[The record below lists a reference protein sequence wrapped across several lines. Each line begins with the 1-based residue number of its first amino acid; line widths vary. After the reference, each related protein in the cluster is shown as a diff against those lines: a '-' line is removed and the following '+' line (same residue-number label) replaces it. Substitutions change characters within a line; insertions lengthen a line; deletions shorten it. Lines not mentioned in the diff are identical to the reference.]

1 MRSEISS
8 NHALHDY
15 IRTCQTNAMFGTL
28 ESNDITYSSF
38 LNGGYFLVG
47 YDLTVSFMFIFINII
62 KMLLLIIYNY
72 FLFLSVLEQEEY
84 QLFKRH

>member
-15 IRTCQTNAMFGTL
+15 IRTCQTNAMFGSL
-28 ESNDITYSSF
+28 ESNDLGYTSF

-47 YDLTVSFMFIFINII
+47 YDLTVSAIFNVIYYHLKSYII
-62 KMLLLIIYNY
+62 IIFNC
-72 FLFLSVLEQEEY
+72 FSVLELEAC
-84 QLFKRH
+84 QLFKHH